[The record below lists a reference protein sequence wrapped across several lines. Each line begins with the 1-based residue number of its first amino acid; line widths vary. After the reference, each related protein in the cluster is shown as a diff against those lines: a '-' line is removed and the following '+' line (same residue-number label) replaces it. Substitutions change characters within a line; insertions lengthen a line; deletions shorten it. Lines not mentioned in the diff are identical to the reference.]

1 MGTSKGYIMPTK
13 QHWTEA
19 KRAATQLMN
28 ENNTSNR
35 EKLIRKYAIAM
46 QKDNEEGKRSIR
58 AIKAIIALSQSI
70 SSKGIT
76 QTLKD
81 INKEYL
87 TDRTS
92 EEILEILLNE
102 YTGYGNLIDNN
113 LELHAISIAF
123 KELNI
128 KKLEDLGNIPVE
140 TLLKEIII
148 EYIDQNFK
156 FRFEEKINKGKTPE
170 ETKKIINGIS
180 GYMRNKLTE
189 ELDVS
194 SIKDIDFTNLQNDK
208 IIEDKITEAYEIFKK
223 LYGEE

>member
-13 QHWTEA
+13 KHWTEA

-46 QKDNEEGKRSIR
+46 QKDNEEGKKSIR
-58 AIKAIIALSQSI
+58 AIKSIIALSQSI

-102 YTGYGNLIDNN
+102 YTGYGNLVDNN

-128 KKLEDLGNIPVE
+128 KKLEDLGNIQVDI
-140 TLLKEIII
+140 LLKEIII

-194 SIKDIDFTNLQNDK
+194 NIKDIDFTNLKNDK

-223 LYGEE
+223 LYGKE